1 MSRLVLD
8 AGAFLAFDK
17 GDARVR
23 AYLAAAR
30 RLGVDLVTTS
40 PVVAQVWRNGRRQA
54 LLARLLSATR
64 VEPPDESAARR
75 AGELLAKTRTADVV
89 DAMVAGLARD
99 DDRILTSDPD
109 DLRALL
115 TAARVHAV
123 VIAI

>member
-64 VEPPDESAARR
+64 GEPPDESAARR

>member
-1 MSRLVLD
+1 VSRLVLD
-8 AGAFLAFDK
+8 AGAFVAFEK

-40 PVVAQVWRNGRRQA
+40 PVVAQVWRSGRRQA

-64 VEPPDESAARR
+64 VEAPDEAAARR
-75 AGELLAKTRTADVV
+75 AGESLAKTRTGDVV
-89 DAMVAGLARD
+89 DALVEGLARD
-99 DDRILTSDPD
+99 DDSIVTSDPT

-115 TAARVHAV
+115 AAARVQAT

>member
-1 MSRLVLD
+1 VSRLVLD